1 MTRFASTT
9 IASALSAA
17 LLLGCGDKQ
26 NPAGDY
32 GGGGG
37 AGGSTSTGVSYAQ
50 TIAPMM
56 AQSCTLSGCHGG
68 SSPVMGIGLDTY
80 DKVVANAGAASSAI
94 QSNSMP
100 LDPGVAL
107 TDTDKQNFQD
117 WVNAGMPNN

>member
-1 MTRFASTT
+1 MVEAE
-9 IASALSAA
+9 A
-17 LLLGCGDKQ
+17 Q
-26 NPAGDY
+26 E
-32 GGGGG
+32 
-37 AGGSTSTGVSYAQ
+37 STSTGVSYAQ